1 MVINYIQIIKY
12 LLFIILCFLPFQINA
27 ADDDE
32 RGNLRG
38 VVVDESTG
46 ERLEFANV
54 VLRGTDF
61 GTTTNSDG
69 EFEFSNIPP
78 GTYNL
83 QVSFVGYRS
92 YTEFDLRITRARTT
106 ELEIE
111 LEPDPSRLD
120 EITIRPT
127 AVSRTDESPVSMR
140 GISTSEIDRSP
151 GGNRDISR
159 VVQSLP
165 GVASGIGGFRNDLII
180 RGGAPSENT
189 FYLDEIEVPT
199 INHFTTQGASGGPVG
214 LINVDFIRDVD
225 FYTSAF
231 PANREGALSSVMELS
246 QRNGM
251 DRYGVTATVGAS
263 DFGAT
268 VEGPIGDDAN
278 FLISYR
284 RSYLQ
289 FLFQLLELPFLPIY
303 NDLQFRFNWNIN
315 DNNQF
320 TFIGLGAIDNFELNT
335 DADDTEQQRYIL
347 NNLPINEQWNYTRG
361 LRYLNSGDNRET
373 TLVLSRNKLN
383 NTAFKYEDNDDSDPD
398 NLILDYE
405 SEETENKA
413 RVENLYR
420 WGNYR
425 LNTGVNYEY
434 AIYTIDNFQ
443 RISTPQGVRTIEFDS
458 RLPIH
463 QYGGFIQGSG
473 RFFDQRLTLSLGL
486 RVDGADYND
495 ETQNPL
501 NQFSPRISASWFF
514 TDQFSLNASAG
525 RYFQLPPYTI
535 LGYRDEDDNLVNRD
549 NGITYIQ
556 SDHLVGGVEY
566 TTDFDLVLSLE
577 GFGKWYE
584 NYPFLT
590 REGVSLANLGSDFG
604 VIGNEPAEPTSSG
617 RSYGVEALVQQ
628 KFRDGIYGT
637 LAYTLVRSEFEAQD
651 GELAP
656 SAWDN
661 RHILTF
667 TGGWQFADGWEV
679 GARFRLL
686 GGTPF
691 TPFDEDRSARKEVW
705 DIRGEGVPDFSR
717 VNEKR
722 LGWFNELD
730 IRVDRRFFFDNFSL
744 NFFVDVQNVYGAET
758 ELQPF
763 FNVERDEEGQPVPDP
778 DRDGFY
784 KASEL
789 ENTSG
794 TILPTLGVVFE
805 W

>member
-1 MVINYIQIIKY
+1 MKLCGSQRLGLIGI
-12 LLFIILCFLPFQINA
+12 IILLVVHATAFANN
-27 ADDDE
+27 DE
-32 RGNLRG
+32 GGVLRG
-38 VVVDESTG
+38 TVTDEATG
-46 ERLEFANV
+46 EPLEFANV
-54 VLRGTDF
+54 ILRGTDL
-61 GTTTNSDG
+61 GATTNSDG
-69 EFEFSNIPP
+69 EFEIKDIPP
-78 GTYNL
+78 GRYNV
-83 QVSFVGYRS
+83 QASFLGYRS
-92 YTEFDLRITRARTT
+92 ETIHEVRITRARESTI
-106 ELEIE
+106 EIE

-120 EITIRPT
+120 EIVISPS
-127 AVSRTDESPVSMR
+127 AVSRTEESPVSTR
-140 GISTSEIDRSP
+140 SISTSEIDRSP

-180 RGGAPSENT
+180 RGGSPAENT

-231 PANREGALSSVMELS
+231 PANREGALSSVMELQ

-251 DRYGVTATVGAS
+251 DRLGITATVGAS

-278 FLISYR
+278 FLVSFR

-289 FLFQLLELPFLPIY
+289 FLFQQLELPFLPIY

-315 DNNQF
+315 NNNQF

-347 NNLPINEQWNYTRG
+347 NNLPVNEQWNYTRG
-361 LRYLNSGDNRET
+361 LRYINSGDNRET

-383 NTAFKYEDNDDSDPD
+383 NSAFKYEDNDDSDPD

-413 RVENLYR
+413 RLENRWR

-434 AIYTIDNFQ
+434 AIYTVDNFQ
-443 RISTPQGVRTIEFDS
+443 RITTPTGVRTIDFDS

-463 QYGGFIQGSG
+463 QYGAFLQSSG
-473 RFFDQRLTLSLGL
+473 RFFDQQLSLSFGL
-486 RVDGADYND
+486 RVDAADYND

-501 NQFSPRISASWFF
+501 NQLSPRLAASWFF
-514 TDQFSLNASAG
+514 TDQFSLNANIG
-525 RYFQLPPYTI
+525 RYYQLPPYTI
-535 LGYRDEDDNLVNRD
+535 LGYRDDDDNLVNRD
-549 NGITYIQ
+549 NGITYIR

-566 TTDFDLVLSLE
+566 VTDFDLVLSLE
-577 GFGKWYE
+577 GFGKWYD

-617 RSYGVEALVQQ
+617 RSYGIEALIQQ
-628 KFRDGIYGT
+628 NFRDGIYGT

-686 GGTPF
+686 GGTPY
-691 TPFDEDRSARKEVW
+691 TPYDRERSAKKEVW

-722 LGWFNELD
+722 LGWFHELD
-730 IRVDRRFFFDNFSL
+730 VRVDRRFFFDNFSL
-744 NFFVDVQNVYGAET
+744 NLYADVQNAYGSET

-763 FNVERDEEGQPVPDP
+763 LNVKRDDEGNPLPDP
-778 DRDGFY
+778 ERDGFY
-784 KASEL
+784 QVTEL

-794 TILPTLGVVFE
+794 TILPTVGIVFE